1 MESTT
6 THIVVDMLYDFI
18 DGTLACKNT
27 EEAIKNT
34 IEYINKQPHEK
45 VLYVCDY
52 HPKGHCSVE
61 VNGGIWPIHCV
72 ENTRGSEIHQDFYNK
87 IENPSNR
94 PNINNTFYKGCDT
107 NHEEY
112 SCFNSKDKEGIL
124 LRDKCT
130 KEVVISGIATEYCI
144 KESVL
149 ALHQGGFDVTI
160 LKKGLAY
167 VDFVGHNDTITLLRE
182 IVRFK

>member
-1 MESTT
+1 
-6 THIVVDMLYDFI
+6 MLFR
-18 DGTLACKNT
+18 
-27 EEAIKNT
+27 
-34 IEYINKQPHEK
+34 
-45 VLYVCDY
+45 
-52 HPKGHCSVE
+52 S
-61 VNGGIWPIHCV
+61 
-72 ENTRGSEIHQDFYNK
+72 HQDFYNK

-112 SCFNSKDKEGIL
+112 SCFNAKDKEGIL

-167 VDFVGHNDTITLLRE
+167 VDFDGHNDTITLLRE
-182 IVRFK
+182 NVKCK